1 MTTGNKNPL
10 RHALDR
16 PARRR
21 KSAQGGP
28 RLSRLQAPPGMAT
41 ELWQAALR
49 RQYGREQKYVL
60 ENLGAHPVFS
70 EFRAVNPASGGRY
83 RVAIRGTGLGENYCS
98 CPDFATNEIG
108 TCKHIEFTL
117 AALERRR
124 GGKKALALGY
134 RPAFSELYLRYG
146 AKRSVHFRPGTDCP
160 AGLLSHARR
169 LFDEQ
174 AGWALPQERFAQLDA
189 FLSLSRERGRA
200 EVQAQAG
207 ALASSEAAKAQG
219 RDAAAATPGET
230 EIAAARGSQGGPQ
243 PAADPW
249 QGLVEAGAE
258 FLSRLA
264 ALASPAGSAAQQ
276 ASAPAFALETEP
288 ASGRRYLRFPVPD
301 AETLS
306 TLAGVLRKI
315 LPRAD
320 AD

>member
-1 MTTGNKNPL
+1 MLFHGGVPSEQRGSLVARFREDPNCRVFLSTDAGGVGLNLQHAATVINMDLPWNPAVLEQRIGRVHRMGQL
-10 RHALDR
+10 RHVQVVNFI
-16 PARRR
+16 
-21 KSAQGGP
+21 AQGTIEE
-28 RLSRLQAPPGMAT
+28 GM
-41 ELWQAALR
+41 
-49 RQYGREQKYVL
+49 
-60 ENLGAHPVFS
+60 
-70 EFRAVNPASGGRY
+70 
-83 RVAIRGTGLGENYCS
+83 
-98 CPDFATNEIG
+98 
-108 TCKHIEFTL
+108 
-117 AALERRR
+117 
-124 GGKKALALGY
+124 
-134 RPAFSELYLRYG
+134 
-146 AKRSVHFRPGTDCP
+146 
-160 AGLLSHARR
+160 
-169 LFDEQ
+169 
-174 AGWALPQERFAQLDA
+174 
-189 FLSLSRERGRA
+189 LSLLAFKKSLFAGVLDGAAAEVSLNGTRLARFMESVEKAAGAMGRA

-207 ALASSEAAKAQG
+207 APASSEAAKAQG